1 MSKKI
6 LVSPGYGAGWAS
18 WNTYPAGLGKFVAEY
33 QPIIEFLEA
42 AEDFDDLKRRQA
54 ILQDENSDIIKQFL
68 ADLQA
73 HTGESDDEFS
83 FYLGGARDLTV
94 MEIDEGVPYRIEE
107 YDGSE
112 YVITQDSQDWW

>member
-33 QPIIEFLEA
+33 QPVIDYLEA
-42 AEDFDDLKRRQA
+42 GNSFERCRDNDDYIAKYDVLSQ
-54 ILQDENSDIIKQFL
+54 LTLD
-68 ADLQA
+68 A
-73 HTGESDDEFS
+73 HEKFKTD
-83 FYLGGARDLTV
+83 YVCLLGAYDLTV
-94 MEIDEGVPYRIEE
+94 VNIPDGSRYRIDE

-112 YVITQDSQDWW
+112 SYLLQDSEDWW

>member
-33 QPIIEFLEA
+33 QPVIDYLEA
-42 AEDFDDLKRRQA
+42 GGEFKNQSHQKDLIRDSP
-54 ILQDENSDIIKQFL
+54 ILAQLEKDAKEKFGEE
-68 ADLQA
+68 A
-73 HTGESDDEFS
+73 HLYF
-83 FYLGGARDLTV
+83 GGAHQLKV
-94 MEIDEGVPYRIEE
+94 VEIPDGSRYRIDE

-112 YVITQDSQDWW
+112 SYLLQDSEDWW